1 MFKKTV
7 IKTAIFFSFIA
18 FIAMPLMAAQLQVI
32 TPERQATKLV
42 IIKGGDEKGAADR
55 VRLKKQIEQQLNVKL
70 KLETNM
76 SRKGIARFMAD
87 REITVNEQNS
97 FLSSLGPEQKDQLIF
112 VYGQPSKFDKS
123 KFKSK
128 MKTKSTKS
136 LK

>member
-7 IKTAIFFSFIA
+7 TKTAIFFSFIS
-18 FIAMPLMAAQLQVI
+18 ILSMPLMAAQLQVI

-55 VRLKKQIEQQLNVKL
+55 VRLKKQIEKQLNVKL
-70 KLETNM
+70 KLETDM
-76 SRKGIARFMAD
+76 SRKGVARFVAD
-87 REITVNEQNS
+87 REITINEQNS
-97 FLSSLGPEQKDQLIF
+97 FLSSLTLEQKDHVVF
-112 VYGQPSKFDKS
+112 VSGLPSNSDKN

-128 MKTKSTKS
+128 SMTKSTKS